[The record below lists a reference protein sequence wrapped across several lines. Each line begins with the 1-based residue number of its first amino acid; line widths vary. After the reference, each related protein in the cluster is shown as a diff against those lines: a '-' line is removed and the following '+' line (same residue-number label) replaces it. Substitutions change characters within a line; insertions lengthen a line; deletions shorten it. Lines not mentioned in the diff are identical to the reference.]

1 MGVLLLLMLSHLPLL
16 THQLNNRWLLKG
28 YSNIGFIMISAGILI
43 LLIIINI
50 LRLIQSL
57 GRKHRR
63 LRGLQYGKAVIKRSF
78 WLLLLQILLYLLI
91 LPEYNNDSWYY
102 AVSICICSWR
112 SACDFLSQQPPAYSS
127 PCDALD
133 PVIYT
138 GSAHSCPYLSHAQG
152 KGGIRS

>member
-1 MGVLLLLMLSHLPLL
+1 MRYIKNCMGVLLLLMLSHLPLL

-91 LPEYNNDSWYY
+91 LPDITMI
-102 AVSICICSWR
+102 AGIMLICCGCCCFNMYMLLAER
-112 SACDFLSQQPPAYSS
+112 L
-127 PCDALD
+127 
-133 PVIYT
+133 
-138 GSAHSCPYLSHAQG
+138 
-152 KGGIRS
+152 